1 MRIKK
6 FRGKSIVE
14 ALDKV
19 KKEFGENAV
28 ILSSE
33 KVKTEGGHIFE
44 ITAAIDQEEVIFK
57 KEPDIKEE
65 TKNDEVS
72 FDYFKQELTEIK
84 EMLKKALSPQLKNW
98 NYLKL
103 LEKGIPAFIA
113 KDIIEKQLE
122 LGEYISLKLKEK
134 GSIPNSR
141 YQVFIGEG
149 GVGKTTNIFKLA
161 IWYKYKYKTD
171 VLVLS
176 LDTYKIGGIFQTKRL
191 AELLEIDFEILDIE
205 DFKEIGS
212 SFNKYDYILIDTPGL
227 NKKFGISDLEDL
239 IIKMP
244 FLRFYWVVKATEHY
258 EYILRIWRK
267 IEKLPVEGILLT
279 FTDRI
284 SNSLP
289 ILWLL
294 DDRFPP
300 LIFISIGERLPEDI
314 IRAEEDIL
322 LKLFLRGIE

>member
-33 KVKTEGGHIFE
+33 KVKTEEGHIFE

-57 KEPDIKEE
+57 KEPDIEEE

-72 FDYFKQELTEIK
+72 FDYFKQELAEIK

-122 LGEYISLKLKEK
+122 LEEYISLKLKEK
-134 GSIPNSR
+134 GSIPNSK

-205 DFKEIGS
+205 DFKEIGVP
-212 SFNKYDYILIDTPGL
+212 FNKYDYVLIDTPGL

-239 IIKMP
+239 IIKLP

-258 EYILRIWRK
+258 EYILRLWRK

-279 FTDRI
+279 FTDKI

-314 IRAEEDIL
+314 MRAEEDVL
-322 LKLFLRGIE
+322 LNLFLRGIE